1 MKRAL
6 YFAPTAT
13 TALRM
18 IDRRLVRQVWSV
30 IEALRNN
37 PDGLTYHTD
46 SFDPSVY
53 GVTVSGD
60 VTIWFEILD
69 EQLAIRILDIED

>member
-1 MKRAL
+1 VKRTL

-13 TALRM
+13 AALRM
-18 IDRRLVRQVWSV
+18 IDRQLVQRVWSV
-30 IEALRNN
+30 IEALRDD
-37 PDGLTYHTD
+37 PDALTYRID

-69 EQLAIRILDIED
+69 EQHAIRILDIED